1 MISSNYNHLMRKLSF
16 LFIFLAAC
24 APANEQT
31 ADTPLQ
37 PYFTST
43 PANTVAPNVLPPDTP
58 NPTNTLQV
66 YTVEEGD
73 TLSGI
78 AEKFKIPQAD
88 LIAANPDVN
97 PNALPIGA
105 TLFIPD
111 PSSTQN
117 AASFLTPV
125 PVPITQAVCHPTADS
140 GLWCFA
146 LVQNNTPGLIEN
158 VSARI
163 NLLDENNN
171 AVASQTAF
179 LPLDIIRPNESL
191 PVFAF
196 FPNAPLDSTP
206 QIQMLSAMQG
216 SGFGYLPVSLEN
228 TSAEMDWSGVTAK
241 VSGQVYLPAESKA
254 ATEVWVAAVAYDSV
268 GTVVGLRRWEGGGI
282 QPGGMIR
289 FEFQVSSVGGGIEAV
304 EFFVQAR

>member
-1 MISSNYNHLMRKLSF
+1 MRKLAF
-16 LFIFLAAC
+16 LLLFLSAC
-24 APANEQT
+24 APAGSQT
-31 ADTPLQ
+31 ADVPLQ
-37 PYFTST
+37 PHHTFTPVKT
-43 PANTVAPNVLPPDTP
+43 TTPNVLPFDTP
-58 NPTNTLQV
+58 IPTNTLQV

-73 TLSGI
+73 TLSEI

-97 PNALPIGA
+97 PNALPIGT

-125 PVPITQAVCHPTADS
+125 PVPITQAACHPTADS

-146 LVQNNTPGLIEN
+146 LVQNNKPGLIEN

-179 LPLDIIRPNESL
+179 LPLDIIQPNESL
-191 PVFAF
+191 PVYTF

-216 SGFGYLPVSLEN
+216 SGMGYLPVSLEN
-228 TSAEMDWSGVTAK
+228 TSAEMDWSGMTAK
-241 VSGQVYLPAESKA
+241 VSGQVFLPAESKA
-254 ATEVWVAAVAYDSV
+254 ATEVWVAAVTYDRY
-268 GTVVGLRRWEGGGI
+268 GTVIGVRRWEGGGI

-289 FEFQVSSVGGGIEAV
+289 FEFQVSSVDGGIEAV
-304 EFFVQAR
+304 EFAVQAR